1 MKPETKEK
9 ITLAWM
15 WVVAG
20 VTTIAI
26 AATVIAYVVGIV
38 LYTFNLIRRIYG

>member
-15 WVVAG
+15 WVVSI

-38 LYTFNLIRRIYG
+38 LYTFTLIRRIYG

>member
-1 MKPETKEK
+1 
-9 ITLAWM
+9 M

-38 LYTFNLIRRIYG
+38 LYTFTLIRRIYG

>member
-15 WVVAG
+15 WVVASA
-20 VTTIAI
+20 TTIAI
-26 AATVIAYVVGIV
+26 AATAIAYVVGIV
-38 LYTFNLIRRIYG
+38 LYTFTLIRRIYG

>member
-26 AATVIAYVVGIV
+26 AATVAAYIIGIV
-38 LYTFNLIRRIYG
+38 LYTFSLIRRIYG